1 MLRYDYIIRITP
13 SLRIAYHADL
23 LKVLST
29 VSIISK
35 NYIVLRALDSLSR
48 VSTEVLR
55 ILSIVSTI
63 SI

>member
-1 MLRYDYIIRITP
+1 MIRITP
-13 SLRIAYHADL
+13 SLRTVYHIDL
-23 LKVLST
+23 LRVLST

-35 NYIVLRALDSLSR
+35 DYIVLRALSSLSR

-55 ILSIVSTI
+55 VLGIVSTI

>member
-1 MLRYDYIIRITP
+1 MLRYDCVIRITP
-13 SLRIAYHADL
+13 SLRIVYHIDL
-23 LKVLST
+23 LRVLST

-35 NYIVLRALDSLSR
+35 DYIVLRALSSLSR

-55 ILSIVSTI
+55 ILSIVSII